1 MISLSTLKVLSE
13 CVNMILELHVPL
25 FCANFLGVTL
35 LCSIGKLGMKNF
47 CPSLLGELED
57 RKVMVGAAV
66 VVFLH
71 TLVNIREYILVREL
85 YSGVSM
91 IKILQFAIHDNDL
104 QFLIM
109 ICNFAISLN
118 KILEIFV
125 ILNS

>member
-85 YSGVSM
+85 HSGVSL
-91 IKILQFAIHDNDL
+91 IKVLENFAIHDNDL
-104 QFLIM
+104 QLMIM
-109 ICNFAISLN
+109 ICNFQ
-118 KILEIFV
+118 FH
-125 ILNS
+125 

>member
-13 CVNMILELHVPL
+13 RVNMKLELHGPL
-25 FCANFLGVTL
+25 FCANFSGVTL
-35 LCSIGKLGMKNF
+35 LRSIGKLGRTNF

-85 YSGVSM
+85 HYGVSL
-91 IKILQFAIHDNDL
+91 IKILE
-104 QFLIM
+104 
-109 ICNFAISLN
+109 NFAIC
-118 KILEIFV
+118 
-125 ILNS
+125 NS

>member
-13 CVNMILELHVPL
+13 RVNMKLELHGPL
-25 FCANFLGVTL
+25 FCANFSGVTL
-35 LCSIGKLGMKNF
+35 LRSIGKLGRTNF

-85 YSGVSM
+85 HSGQR
-91 IKILQFAIHDNDL
+91 ITFY
-104 QFLIM
+104 
-109 ICNFAISLN
+109 
-118 KILEIFV
+118 IFV
-125 ILNS
+125 KNRQQKRTHSGEIT